1 MDFLFAL
8 IEKPTVG
15 DWLLFYNLTISEKTR
30 ESAAARDCP
39 AVPSLDE
46 WHAFLS
52 AIAPDADSVAAEAL
66 TPDSLNN
73 AMAAAYLHLALH
85 HELRE
90 YVDSES
96 LPDEYVEPVL
106 RITSV
111 LVNFSHE
118 EMQARE
124 RAIARHMN

>member
-15 DWLLFYNLTISEKTR
+15 DWLLFYNLAITEKTR
-30 ESAAARDCP
+30 ESAAARDCAAIP
-39 AVPSLDE
+39 PLDE

-73 AMAAAYLHLALH
+73 AMAAAYLHLALYH
-85 HELRE
+85 DLHE
-90 YVDSES
+90 YDSES
-96 LPDEYVEPVL
+96 LPDEYVGPVL

-118 EMQARE
+118 EMEARE